1 MSRLDEELSAKF
13 HRWEESAR
21 GWQVYPHP
29 VAPEPLFVPFPNADF
44 FQKPVID
51 DGRRPGLISSLK
63 NKFSGGKNKYATPA
77 NTEEASEPKI
87 LERGD
92 LVELTLNLPKDFE
105 AKPQEFAQFLSSLT
119 RLAEPVAFELLAT
132 STHITAQLVVSPT
145 DEIRVK
151 QQIRAFFPEVVCMST
166 KGTLEVALDATD
178 AGAIAVI
185 EFGLAREAVL
195 PLANVDHDLCVA
207 LIGAMSDLAKGE
219 LALYQ
224 VLFQPTKEPW
234 AENLLRSVTN
244 SSGDAFFVNGKELVT
259 ATRQKTSRPLYG
271 MVVRVAACAQN
282 FDRVM
287 DIGRSVAGALSAFAD
302 PNGNE
307 LIPLINHNY
316 PLEAHIEDML
326 RRQSRR
332 SGMLLNADELISF
345 VRFPTEA
352 VSSSKFRRQTQ
363 KTKRAPAI
371 TTAAEGLV
379 LGTNAHAGET
389 HTVVIAPEQRV
400 RHTHLIGASGTGKS
414 TLLFNMI
421 RQDIENGQG
430 IGVLDPHGDLIE
442 SILGI
447 IPQNRIDDVVLLDP
461 ADENFIVGFNILSA
475 HSDWEKN
482 LLASDLVSVFRR
494 LSTSWGDQM
503 GSVLSNA
510 VRAFLESERGGTLAD
525 LQRFLLEPGVREQFL
540 ATVRD
545 EGVVYYWRK
554 GFPQLGGNKSIGPIL
569 TRLDTFLGPKPIRY
583 MVSQRENRLNFGDI
597 MDSGKIFLTKLS
609 QGAIGQENAYLLG
622 SLLVIKFQQLA
633 IARQRQEAAAR
644 RDFWLYLD
652 EFQNFITPSMA
663 EILTGAR
670 KYRLGLTLAHQDLR
684 QLQRDPEVAS
694 AVLGSTGTRICFRVG
709 DQDARPLESGFSS
722 FEARDLQNLDTGQAI
737 CRVERSD
744 FDFNL
749 SVPLPEPPDAQ
760 IAAARRCEVIATSR
774 KKYATPR
781 AEVEAALSA
790 SQPSAPLAA
799 STTTTPEEWP
809 KTAKPAGPAGAT
821 DAAPPVAPA
830 LPAPAASQSPR
841 VKEEKMVAPPADLGR
856 GGKQHQAI
864 QLRIKDAAEALGFR
878 VVIEKQ
884 ILDGA
889 GSVDLVLERDGAAV
903 ACEITITTT
912 VDHEVGN
919 VSKCVKAGFT
929 KIAVISVS
937 EDKLA
942 KVKGAVMNSL
952 GSEVAMRVTYFL
964 PDEFISM
971 LKDLPPPKSIQS
983 PSASVRKSRGY
994 TVNTTYTKLSPEES
1008 KAREIAMIKLIAE
1021 SMKKAK
1027 PGKPHNP

>member
-1 MSRLDEELSAKF
+1 MSRLDEELSARF
-13 HRWEESAR
+13 HRWEERAR
-21 GWQVYPHP
+21 GWQVHPHP
-29 VAPEPLFVPFPNADF
+29 VAPEPSFVPFRNTDF
-44 FQKPVID
+44 FEKPVID
-51 DGRRPGLISSLK
+51 DGRKPGLFSSLK
-63 NKFSGGKNKYATPA
+63 QKFAGGKNTPPSPED
-77 NTEEASEPKI
+77 TEEASEPEI
-87 LERGD
+87 LERGE
-92 LVELTLNLPKDFE
+92 LIELTLNLPKDF
-105 AKPQEFAQFLSSLT
+105 AGKPQAFAQFLYSLAH
-119 RLAEPVAFELLAT
+119 LAEPVAFELLGT
-132 STHITAQLVVSPT
+132 STHSIAQLVVSSA
-145 DEIRVK
+145 DEMRVK
-151 QQIRAFFPEVVCMST
+151 QQIRAFFPEVVCLST
-166 KGTLEVALDATD
+166 KGTLEAALDATGE
-178 AGAIAVI
+178 GAIAVI
-185 EFGLAREAVL
+185 EFGLSREAVL
-195 PLANVDHDLCVA
+195 PLADVDHDLCVP
-207 LIGAMSDLAKGE
+207 LIGAMSELAEGE
-219 LALYQ
+219 IALYQ
-224 VLFQPTKEPW
+224 VLFQPTEKPW
-234 AENLLRSVTN
+234 AENLLRSVTD
-244 SSGDAFFVNGKELVT
+244 SSGDAFFVNGKELVS
-259 ATRQKTSRPLYG
+259 ATRQKIARPLYG
-271 MVVRVAACAQN
+271 MIVRVAACAPN
-282 FDRVM
+282 FERVM
-287 DIGRSVAGALSAFAD
+287 DIGRSLAGALSAFAD

-307 LIPLINHNY
+307 LIPLSNHDY

-332 SGMLLNADELISF
+332 SGMLLNADELIGF

-352 VSSSKFRRQTQ
+352 VSSPKFRRQTQ
-363 KTKRAPAI
+363 KTKRALAI

-379 LGTNAHAGET
+379 LGTNTHAGET

-442 SILGI
+442 SILGV
-447 IPQNRIDDVVLLDP
+447 IPKNRIDDVVLLDP
-461 ADENFIVGFNILSA
+461 ADENFVVGFNILSA

-525 LQRFLLEPGVREQFL
+525 LQRFLLEPGVRDQFL

-597 MDSGKIFLTKLS
+597 MDGGKIFLAKLS

-709 DQDARPLESGFSS
+709 DQDARALESGFSS

-749 SVPLPEPPDAQ
+749 SVPLPEPLDAQ
-760 IAAARRCEVIATSR
+760 TAAARRREVIAASR
-774 KKYATPR
+774 QKYAASR
-781 AEVEAALSA
+781 AAVEAAISA
-790 SQPSAPLAA
+790 SLPSAPLAA
-799 STTTTPEEWP
+799 STPAPHQERP
-809 KTAKPAGPAGAT
+809 KAAKPAGPAVAT
-821 DAAPPVAPA
+821 EASQSPSVAPA
-830 LPAPAASQSPR
+830 LPAQPEPPPLVR
-841 VKEEKMVAPPADLGR
+841 EEKLVVQPTDPGR
-856 GGKQHQAI
+856 GGVEHKAI
-864 QLRIKDAAEALGFR
+864 QRRIKEAAEALGFR
-878 VVIEKQ
+878 ATLEKPLPNGLG
-884 ILDGA
+884 I
-889 GSVDLVLERDGAAV
+889 VDLLLERDDQALAV
-903 ACEITITTT
+903 EITVSTTI
-912 VDHEVGN
+912 DHEVGN
-919 VSKCVKAGFT
+919 VSKCAKTGFSQ
-929 KIAVISVS
+929 IAVVGID
-937 EDKLA
+937 EAKLGKLA
-942 KVKGAVMNSL
+942 GAVASSL
-952 GSEVAMRVTYFL
+952 GQEVAARVGYYSPDTFL
-964 PDEFISM
+964 TALEN
-971 LKDLPPPKSIQS
+971 LPPPAPPTPEVKI
-983 PSASVRKSRGY
+983 VRGWKVKSRLA
-994 TVNTTYTKLSPEES
+994 NIPPEQA
-1008 KAREIAMIKLIAE
+1008 KAREEALIKVMVDA
-1021 SMKKAK
+1021 MKKAK
-1027 PGKPHNP
+1027 RTR